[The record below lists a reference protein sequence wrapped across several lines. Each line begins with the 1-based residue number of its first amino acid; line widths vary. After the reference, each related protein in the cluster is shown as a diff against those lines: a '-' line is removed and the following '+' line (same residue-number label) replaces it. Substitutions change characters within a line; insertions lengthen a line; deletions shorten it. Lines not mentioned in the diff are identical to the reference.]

1 MSWSPFRV
9 NRLLIPQTRS
19 YSRANWLF
27 VRLWRVDAHR
37 CSRFGVV
44 LLALD
49 EHERVLVPA
58 LLLDQYLLRA
68 LLRLVDVDALV
79 QVLAPKRELV
89 PKVRSRRPDPP
100 VTLPLP
106 LGAHVFDR
114 NAVPAQLPR
123 VVRVRV
129 VPPRQTA
136 RLEHQ
141 VRRVR
146 VQVEHLHSLDAQR
159 AAEVNGEDDKRTF
172 VFAEH
177 VLLDLPKLPS
187 LFNVILA
194 RLELNR
200 PRGVPPVHAV
210 HVVPVDLVRLGLT
223 GVEHRP
229 LLIHQRD

>member
-1 MSWSPFRV
+1 MPIGVPGLVSYFSRSTNMNVFWCPPSSWIS
-9 NRLLIPQTRS
+9 ICS
-19 YSRANWLF
+19 
-27 VRLWRVDAHR
+27 VRFSASSTSMPLY
-37 CSRFGVV
+37 RFS
-44 LLALD
+44 
-49 EHERVLVPA
+49 HH
-58 LLLDQYLLRA
+58 
-68 LLRLVDVDALV
+68 
-79 QVLAPKRELV
+79 KRELV
-89 PKVRSRRPDPP
+89 PEVRSRRPDPP

-172 VFAEH
+172 VFAED

-187 LFNVILA
+187 LFDVILA
-194 RLELNR
+194 RLELDR
-200 PRGVPPVHAV
+200 PR
-210 HVVPVDLVRLGLT
+210 LGPT
-223 GVEHRP
+223 RP
-229 LLIHQRD
+229 RRTRGPS